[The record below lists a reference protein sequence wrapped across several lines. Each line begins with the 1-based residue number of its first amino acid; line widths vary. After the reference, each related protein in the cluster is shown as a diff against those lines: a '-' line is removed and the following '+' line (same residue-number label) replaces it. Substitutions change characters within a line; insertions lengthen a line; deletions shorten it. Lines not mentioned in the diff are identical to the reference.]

1 MGFSVSLA
9 LAHRGGID
17 MDISTAQSIK
27 LAIVSATGLSKDSL
41 HIYLGMAV
49 YLTLFVG
56 TRRLRPYLGWLVV
69 FIIACAG
76 EWVDRRDDIG
86 SFGYWRWQASAH
98 DVLNTLFWPTVLT
111 LLWLL
116 KCRSKVS
123 VHP

>member
-1 MGFSVSLA
+1 
-9 LAHRGGID
+9 

-27 LAIVSATGLSKDSL
+27 LAIVSATGLSKDAL

-49 YLTLFVG
+49 YLTLIVG
-56 TRRLRPYLGWLVV
+56 TRRFRPYLGWLVV

-86 SFGYWRWQASAH
+86 SFGYWRWQASTH
-98 DVLNTLFWPTVLT
+98 DILNTLFWPTVLT

>member
-1 MGFSVSLA
+1 
-9 LAHRGGID
+9 

-27 LAIVSATGLSKDSL
+27 LAIVSATGLSKDAL
-41 HIYLGMAV
+41 HIYVGMAV
-49 YLTLFVG
+49 YLTLTVG
-56 TRRLRPYLGWLVV
+56 IRRFRPYLGWLGV

-76 EWVDRRDDIG
+76 EWVDRQDDIA
-86 SFGYWRWQASAH
+86 SFGYWRWLASAH

-116 KCRSKVS
+116 KCRSKAS